1 MIQIRQKYTIG
12 LKVSCQREFMLYPE
26 KESPILEFKKEIPT
40 KQQIVKTI
48 IGFCNLYGGRLVLGV
63 EDNRQIIGIPEEK
76 IDQITE
82 SLHRSIYESCT
93 PLIIPS
99 IHTQRIDEKVILFIE
114 VSSGMTKPYYL
125 TSEGM
130 HKGTY
135 CRMGT
140 QTIKATPEMIQEL
153 QWQTRGRAPDEMP
166 VYHAHEEEI
175 DKDSVNKFMSNRIQR
190 AREYSADDLSYHY
203 TLLIKEHN
211 RSYPTIG
218 GILLFGK
225 DPQKH
230 LTEAFIICTHFKGV
244 SGREALATRDI
255 TGDLF
260 GQYEKAL
267 AFVLSQLNHSFVIKG
282 AAKRF
287 EELEIP
293 EEALR
298 EMILNAIIH
307 RNYQIPA
314 PTKISIFDDRIE
326 IFSPG
331 NFPGPILPNQ
341 LEMGLTFIRNKIIA
355 RIFREAGYIEK
366 LGSGFLTLFETYRK
380 KGLKLPVI
388 IEGHG
393 FVKCILPRPSVN
405 EPKQLQVKGQQE
417 MVMQLFYLTDEIRI
431 SDVMAHLKISRSSAN
446 RILNELVKKEK
457 LLRIGQGA
465 ATRYTQKS
473 R

>member
-1 MIQIRQKYTIG
+1 
-12 LKVSCQREFMLYPE
+12 MLYPE
-26 KESPILEFKKEIPT
+26 KESSILEFKKEIPT
-40 KQQIVKTI
+40 KQQIVKTM

-63 EDNRQIIGIPEEK
+63 DDSRQIVGIPEDD

-99 IHTQRIDEKVILFIE
+99 IHSQRIDEKVILFID

-130 HKGTY
+130 NKGTY
-135 CRMGT
+135 CRIGA
-140 QTIKATPEMIQEL
+140 QTIKATPEMIQDL

-166 VYHAHEEEI
+166 VHHAHLDDL
-175 DKDSVNKFMSNRIQR
+175 DKESINTFMSNRIQH
-190 AREYSADDLSYHY
+190 AREYSYEELLYHY
-203 TLLIKEHN
+203 SLLIKEHN

-225 DPQKH
+225 DPQKY
-230 LTEAFIICTHFKGV
+230 LTEAFIICTHFKGI

-255 TGDLF
+255 TGQLF

-267 AFVLSQLNHSFVIKG
+267 AFVLSQLNRSFVIKG
-282 AAKRF
+282 AGQRS

-298 EMILNAIIH
+298 EVILNAIIH
-307 RNYQIPA
+307 RNYQTSA
-314 PTKISIFDDRIE
+314 PIKISIFDDRIE

-331 NFPGPILPNQ
+331 NFPGPILQHQ
-341 LEMGLTFIRNKIIA
+341 LEMGLTFVRNRIIA
-355 RIFREAGYIEK
+355 RVFREAGYIEK

-380 KGLKLPVI
+380 RGLKSPVI

-393 FVKCILPRPSVN
+393 FVKCILPRPSAN
-405 EPKQLQVKGQQE
+405 EPKQAQVIGRQE
-417 MVMQLFYLTDEIRI
+417 MVMQLFYLSDEIRI
-431 SDVMAHLKISRSSAN
+431 SDVMTHLKISRSTAS

-457 LLRIGQGA
+457 LQRVGEGA
-465 ATRYTQKS
+465 AARYITRAV
-473 R
+473 

>member
-1 MIQIRQKYTIG
+1 
-12 LKVSCQREFMLYPE
+12 MLYPE
-26 KESPILEFKKEIPT
+26 KESSILEFKKEIPI

-63 EDNRQIIGIPEEK
+63 DDNRQIIGIPEDA

-99 IHTQRIDEKVILFIE
+99 IHSQRIDDKVLLFID

-130 HKGTY
+130 NQGTY
-135 CRMGT
+135 CRIGT
-140 QTIKATPEMIQEL
+140 QTIKATPEMIQDL

-166 VYHAHEEEI
+166 VHHALTDDL
-175 DKDSVNKFMSNRIQR
+175 DKESITTFMNNRIQH
-190 AREYSADDLSYHY
+190 AREYSYEELLYHY
-203 TLLIKEHN
+203 SLLIKEHN

-218 GILLFGK
+218 GLLLFGK
-225 DPQKH
+225 APQKH
-230 LTEAFIICTHFKGV
+230 LTEAFIICTHFKGI

-255 TGDLF
+255 TGQLF

-267 AFVLSQLNHSFVIKG
+267 AFVLSQLNRSFVIAG
-282 AAKRF
+282 AGQRS

-298 EMILNAIIH
+298 EVILNAIIH
-307 RNYQIPA
+307 RNYQTPA
-314 PTKISIFDDRIE
+314 PIKISIFDDRIE
-326 IFSPG
+326 VFSPG
-331 NFPGPILPNQ
+331 NFPGPILQHQ
-341 LEMGLTFIRNKIIA
+341 LEMGLTFVRNRIIA
-355 RIFREAGYIEK
+355 RVFREAGYIEK

-380 KGLKLPVI
+380 RGFTLPVV

-405 EPKQLQVKGQQE
+405 EPKQTHVTGRQE
-417 MVMQLFYLTDEIRI
+417 MVMQLFHLSDEIRI
-431 SDVMAHLKISRSSAN
+431 SDVMTHLKISRSTAS

-457 LLRIGQGA
+457 LHRIGEGA
-465 ATRYTQKS
+465 AIRYTN
-473 R
+473 RTI